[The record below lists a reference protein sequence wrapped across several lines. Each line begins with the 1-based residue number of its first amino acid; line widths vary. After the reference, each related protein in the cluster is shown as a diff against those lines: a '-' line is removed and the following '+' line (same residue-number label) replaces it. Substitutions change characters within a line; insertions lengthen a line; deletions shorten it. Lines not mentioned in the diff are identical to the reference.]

1 MLELGMVSINPRL
14 LRKVY
19 IQSRFILKRKLEVVQ
34 NIFQA
39 NGRHPFPSEYTWSAV
54 KFIPIPEQTSE
65 IFIDIGL
72 SHSAPNSCLWLTR
85 RPSSFVVAFEASPS
99 ACIKLA
105 QNGMSVN
112 QIGYRLAV
120 PHGRCAIF
128 SVAVGSEKWIEL
140 QEIAGDIGTSSTLKP
155 TAKFFADTKYRKSR
169 VVKVSGVSLDQILA
183 SISKNRFP
191 LISGVK
197 IDTQGSDLS
206 IIKSGVEQL
215 KSRVVYLS
223 CEINTLGHYS
233 GAPTPIEVEQYLNSI
248 GFYCVKTNS
257 IVDGEVIDA
266 TYVNNQFRNNASS
279 TWWEVL

>member
-1 MLELGMVSINPRL
+1 MLVLSMVSINPKI

-19 IQSRFILKRKLEVVQ
+19 VYSRFILKRELEAVQ
-34 NIFQA
+34 NIFQS
-39 NGRHPFPSEYTWSAV
+39 NRRHPFPREYIYTAV
-54 KFIPIPEQTSE
+54 KFIPVPKQTSE

-72 SHSAPNSCLWLTR
+72 SHSAPNSCLWLSR
-85 RPSSFVVAFEASPS
+85 RPRSFVVAFEASPA
-99 ACIKLA
+99 ACRKLG
-105 QNGMSVN
+105 QKGMSVN
-112 QIGYRLAV
+112 QAGYRLAV
-120 PHGRCAIF
+120 PYGRCAIF
-128 SVAVGSEKWIEL
+128 NVAVGNEKWIEL

-155 TAKFFADTKYRKSR
+155 TDKFFADTKYRKSR
-169 VVKVSGVSLDQILA
+169 VIKVSGVSLDQILA

-266 TYVNNQFRNNASS
+266 TYVNNQFRDKASS